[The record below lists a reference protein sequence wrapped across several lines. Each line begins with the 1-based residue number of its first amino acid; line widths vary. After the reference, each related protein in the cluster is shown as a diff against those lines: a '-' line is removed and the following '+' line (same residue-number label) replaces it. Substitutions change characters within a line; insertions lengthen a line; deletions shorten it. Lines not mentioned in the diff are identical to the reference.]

1 MICGKLSINKPLAGG
16 ANYEGVDFEGV
27 APEADEAGK
36 TKVHPRNFGG
46 IVSG

>member
-1 MICGKLSINKPLAGG
+1 MKGF
-16 ANYEGVDFEGV
+16 DFEGV
-27 APEADEAGK
+27 ASEADETGK